1 MIIIT
6 TTIAG
11 TIASNKRLSLSST
24 LVALA
29 EGLRDIDV
37 VTVSVGIS
45 EVEVSIGTS
54 VVVTTLLV
62 DGSREVVDT
71 VLAVGILAVMGIS
84 DIRALVDATQRH

>member
-24 LVALA
+24 LVALT
-29 EGLRDIDV
+29 EGLRDTDV
-37 VTVSVGIS
+37 ITVSVGIS
-45 EVEVSIGTS
+45 EVEVSIRTS

-62 DGSREVVDT
+62 DGSREVDT
-71 VLAVGILAVMGIS
+71 VLVVGILAVMRIS